1 MTTFGPRPLRTRQEM
16 QRLVEVTSGR
26 VGLEALRDTFTD
38 RLHRH
43 SDDYD
48 ATHALRLVTAK
59 LQHTSYGTPVVLV
72 SS

>member
-1 MTTFGPRPLRTRQEM
+1 MTTFGPHPRTTRQET
-16 QRLVEVTSGR
+16 QRLVELTSGR
-26 VGLEALRDTFTD
+26 KALETLRQTLTD

-59 LQHTSYGTPVVLV
+59 LQHTSYGTPVILAT
-72 SS
+72 S